1 MKSIQSMLLEE
12 GLDALIKEM
21 GIIKAIKFI
30 QLLSLG
36 KGDSVQE
43 IEGRTEKMGKEEAL
57 SFIKK
62 IGMKNAKIW
71 KKIGLL

>member
-1 MKSIQSMLLEE
+1 MKGIKSILLEE

-36 KGDSVQE
+36 KGDSVRE
-43 IEGRTEKMGKEEAL
+43 IEGKTERMGKEEAL
-57 SFIKK
+57 SLIKK

-71 KKIGLL
+71 KEFGLL

>member
-1 MKSIQSMLLEE
+1 MKGIKSILLEE

-36 KGDSVQE
+36 KGNSVRE
-43 IEGRTEKMGKEEAL
+43 IEGKTERMGKEEAL
-57 SFIKK
+57 SLIKK

-71 KKIGLL
+71 KEFGLL